1 MQNANFKTFTS
12 DEISFLE
19 NKHKIKDYKN
29 SINKIIKD
37 RNEVDKAPFNTQN
50 KCTFR

>member
-12 DEISFLE
+12 DEYLSWKMSI
-19 NKHKIKDYKN
+19 KIKDYKN
-29 SINKIIKD
+29 STSKTIKD

-50 KCTFR
+50 KCTFL